1 MKYDGILFDLDG
13 TLWDATGQ
21 IAASW
26 NDIIAEAKEV
36 LAPYGK
42 GTLLTAADLRAV
54 CGKTMDAITEMLFG
68 DYPEKEQLAERCYS
82 HENDYL
88 AEHPG
93 TIYPGIEEALAILA
107 DQVPLYVVSNCQSG
121 YIEVFLKTSGLSG
134 YFSDHLSFGDTG
146 RPKGDNIRLM
156 CERHGLKSP
165 LYVGDTQG
173 DADASAAAGVP
184 FAHVRYGF
192 GTVSEAVLF
201 IDTPEELASI
211 I

>member
-93 TIYPGIEEALAILA
+93 TIYPGIGKA
-107 DQVPLYVVSNCQSG
+107 
-121 YIEVFLKTSGLSG
+121 
-134 YFSDHLSFGDTG
+134 
-146 RPKGDNIRLM
+146 
-156 CERHGLKSP
+156 
-165 LYVGDTQG
+165 
-173 DADASAAAGVP
+173 
-184 FAHVRYGF
+184 
-192 GTVSEAVLF
+192 
-201 IDTPEELASI
+201 
-211 I
+211 